1 MELLIAWVPPV
12 PAPTCGYRALYRAK
26 GASAYTEISTSG
38 TTATVVLTAP
48 ACYEGLVKSDYCSGT
63 ASGVPFG
70 VNAYG
75 EFSVE
80 GTLNESNEVEI
91 TITSAY
97 PSPYD
102 LMVSGTYDLTANL
115 VTTTETFT
123 DITLTAGD
131 TTHSEIVTA
140 PVSGSTTISNTLVT
154 AFASVF
160 NEGGELQQ
168 LDPVTT
174 PEYFQFYWDQ
184 DAVPVWDGAPITLP
198 SFTLDSFTVTEQDT
212 EGNPTAGTLNFSYIV
227 SDGPAQPFNLVEII
241 ARDAFGEIGTTIISI
256 ENKGVTNA
264 TIDIIINDLLLDSR
278 QFRAYWPDTTL
289 IVQKEFMLPTVD

>member
-1 MELLIAWVPPV
+1 MNLSIAWVPPV

-26 GASAYTEISTSG
+26 GAAAYTEISTSG

-75 EFSVE
+75 EFTVE
-80 GTLNESNEVEI
+80 GILNESNEVEI
-91 TITSAY
+91 TITSTY

-115 VTTTETFT
+115 VTTTETFS
-123 DITLTAGD
+123 DITLPAGD
-131 TTHSEIVTA
+131 ITYSEIVTA

-160 NEGGELQQ
+160 NEGGQLQQ

-184 DAVPVWDGAPITLP
+184 DGEPVWDGAPITLP
-198 SFTLDSFTVTEQDT
+198 SFTLDSFVVTEQDT
-212 EGNPTAGTLNFSYIV
+212 DGNPTAGTLNFSYIV
-227 SDGPAQPFNLVEII
+227 SDGPAQLFNLVEII
-241 ARDAFGEIGTTIISI
+241 ANDDSGDIGTTIISI
-256 ENKGVTNA
+256 ENKGVINA
-264 TIDIIINDLLLDSR
+264 TIDITINGLLSDNRRL
-278 QFRAYWPDTTL
+278 RAYWPDTTL
-289 IVQKEFMLPTVD
+289 IAQRDFVLPTVD

>member
-1 MELLIAWVPPV
+1 MELSIAWVPPV

-38 TTATVVLTAP
+38 ATATVVLTAP

-75 EFSVE
+75 EFSVG

-160 NEGGELQQ
+160 NEGGQLQQ
-168 LDPVTT
+168 LDPVST
-174 PEYFQFYWDQ
+174 PKYFQFYWDQ
-184 DAVPVWDGAPITLP
+184 DGEPVWDGAPITLP
-198 SFTLDSFTVTEQDT
+198 SFTLDSFVVTEQDISGT
-212 EGNPTAGTLNFSYIV
+212 PTAGTLNFSYIV

-241 ARDAFGEIGTTIISI
+241 ASDAFGEIGTTIISI

-264 TIDIIINDLLLDSR
+264 TIDITISGLLSDSR
-278 QFRAYWPDTTL
+278 QFRAYWPDTDL
-289 IVQKEFMLPTVD
+289 IAQKKFMLPTVD